1 MPSPTELPELVKEF
15 TDLSREYLLQET
27 VEPAKR
33 LGRFAAYSVAAAV
46 SFALGAVLIS
56 VAGMR
61 WIVRAM
67 PDGPNW
73 TATGYL
79 VSALSLVVVALV
91 VVKLTARDTRI

>member
-1 MPSPTELPELVKEF
+1 MPSPAELPELVKEF
-15 TDLSREYLLQET
+15 TDLSRDYLLQET

-33 LGRFAAYSVAAAV
+33 LGRFAGYSFAAAV
-46 SFALGAVLIS
+46 SFALGSVLLS
-56 VAGMR
+56 LAGVR

-79 VSALSLVVVALV
+79 ISALTLVVIALIV
-91 VVKLTARDTRI
+91 IKLTARDSRS

>member
-1 MPSPTELPELVKEF
+1 MPSPAELPELVKEF
-15 TDLSREYLLQET
+15 TDLSRDYLLQET

-33 LGRFAAYSVAAAV
+33 LGRFAAYSFAGAV
-46 SFALGAVLIS
+46 SFAVGVVLLS
-56 VAGMR
+56 LAGMR

-73 TATGYL
+73 RATGYL
-79 VSALSLVVVALV
+79 ISALALVLVALV

>member
-1 MPSPTELPELVKEF
+1 MPSPAELPELVKEF
-15 TDLSREYLLQET
+15 TDLSRDYLLQET

-33 LGRFAAYSVAAAV
+33 LGRFAAYSFAAAV
-46 SFALGAVLIS
+46 SFAVGVVLLS
-56 VAGMR
+56 LAGMR

-79 VSALSLVVVALV
+79 ISALALVLVALV
-91 VVKLTARDTRI
+91 VIKLTARDTRI